1 VIRSQARPYAAAL
14 SMLIKTKASQKKW
27 FDGLD
32 EFMSILAVPVV
43 QVMIRDPR
51 VTDQQRLNVFKS
63 AIKNDGFKPF
73 WALIKVLIENK
84 RLYAVSEIKVI
95 LKELLSKSLNTAYA
109 EIKIPGRP
117 TKAIE
122 ESIRSWII
130 KQYSVSNV
138 EVQWNIQ
145 PNMVGGLVL
154 EVNGQQLDGSL
165 LGRLDKVKQSLGV
178 E

>member
-1 VIRSQARPYAAAL
+1 MIRSQARPYAAAL

-73 WALIKVLIENK
+73 
-84 RLYAVSEIKVI
+84 
-95 LKELLSKSLNTAYA
+95 
-109 EIKIPGRP
+109 
-117 TKAIE
+117 
-122 ESIRSWII
+122 
-130 KQYSVSNV
+130 
-138 EVQWNIQ
+138 
-145 PNMVGGLVL
+145 
-154 EVNGQQLDGSL
+154 
-165 LGRLDKVKQSLGV
+165 
-178 E
+178 